1 MTKREK
7 EVDTK
12 VTIAI
17 MAMLLWIGGANG
29 AIEKSDDGPRRDR
42 HLLLDSRIIE
52 DTENAILTVGAV
64 QKEKR
69 NPLFKEDKPWEPRY
83 DNVYCNVIYDRQDKL
98 YKCWYSPFIIDER
111 TTSTPEAERNPSDHD
126 YMSVKP
132 NRREMGVCYAV
143 SKDGIHWEKP
153 ELGLVEFNGNKKNN
167 ILMRGYHFKG
177 VFTGPHG
184 AGVFKDLHE
193 SDLAKRYKMFFKGSK
208 MAVAFSPDGLHW
220 NLPIECPKIDAHGDT
235 HNNAFWAPDL
245 GKYIGI
251 TRLKYGRPSIRQV
264 AWTESPDFIN
274 WTKGKVVLEGVKPRL
289 QTHDM
294 VVFPIGGVYIGL
306 LGMMD
311 FPNAKSNFHTKQH
324 VELAWSPDSKEWR
337 RIQPGTPFIGHTPA
351 KKEVYGKMPYDWG
364 TIFASA
370 PIFREDEIQ
379 IYYGACDWYFFDWR
393 KGYLALA
400 RLRPDGWAG
409 YEQTVGSK
417 PAFITTTPVVCTG
430 NELQLCA
437 DVQKNGYV
445 KVMLFDK
452 DNKERLQSKLIT
464 RTVTAAVV
472 KWQKGFSIKNV
483 KGKDVRLKFELKN
496 AKLYSFGF
504 DLKSQAKI
512 ISEQSKSIIDSKEDV
527 ERIVSQILEKQ
538 RKAQEA
544 HRLKALAE
552 QRRRSQSPEEQ
563 VPGFIVELRDA
574 NPRVREN
581 AADELAKIGLQ
592 VKNVTALLPAVAP
605 LVAAMDDDDMEV
617 RDESAEAL
625 GVIASRIKDEAAV
638 KSAIAV
644 LITGLSDEYAEV
656 REECAEA
663 LGRIAS
669 EVKDKAVLKPAA
681 RPLIKALQ
689 DEDKGVR
696 DYAALAMD
704 HIGTSE
710 ANENMAAVKG
720 NDSMKRD
727 RFLLL
732 DSRIVE
738 RTTNAKLA
746 VGKVQKSKLNPL
758 FAEDKPW
765 EPRFDNLYA
774 NVLYDEDENLYK
786 CWYSPFIIDE
796 STTNTP
802 KKDRVN
808 GGKFKYQ
815 GRHTGRRREMGI
827 CYAVSRDGS
836 RWEKPSL
843 GVVEFDGSKQN
854 NLVWRGPHGSG
865 IFKDLHDPDP
875 KRRYKAFFKGK
886 MISVGFS
893 HDGINWGQAIE
904 CPEADVRGDTHNNA
918 FWAPTLGEYVGIT
931 RTWAKP
937 RGRQVARTSSK
948 DFLKWTKAKVVLEGL
963 EDHLQTYAM
972 PVFYYG
978 GVYIGLPAIYNSDA
992 DRTHTELAW
1001 SPDTVA
1007 WRRIEPGTPLIANS
1021 TEKGQYDWGTA
1032 YAAAYPVFLKEE
1044 IRLYYGG
1051 CDDKHFGW
1059 RNGYFCLATLRP
1071 DGFAGY
1077 EQISEE
1083 ASALVITKPLL
1094 ATGRPLALSADVQ
1107 EDGFVRARLLDDSGE
1122 ELASSRPVSRTV
1134 TDAKVEW
1141 RSEFTTETVG
1151 GKMIRI
1157 EFELR
1162 NAKLYSF
1169 SFLP

>member
-1 MTKREK
+1 M
-7 EVDTK
+7 
-12 VTIAI
+12 AI
-17 MAMLLWIGGANG
+17 LLWVSGANG
-29 AIEKSDDGPRRDR
+29 AIEKRDDVPRRDR
-42 HLLLDSRIIE
+42 YLLLDSRIIE
-52 DTENAILTVGAV
+52 GTGNAILTVGAV
-64 QKEKR
+64 QKDKR

-83 DNVYCNVIYDRQDKL
+83 DNVYCNVIYDEQNKL

-132 NRREMGVCYAV
+132 NGREMGVCYAV

-274 WTKGKVVLEGVKPRL
+274 WTKAKVVLEGVKPRL

-324 VELAWSPDSKEWR
+324 VELAWSPDSKEWH

-351 KKEVYGKMPYDWG
+351 KKEVYRKMPYDWG

-393 KGYLALA
+393 KGYLALGT
-400 RLRPDGWAG
+400 LRPDGWAG
-409 YEQTVGSK
+409 YEQIAGDK
-417 PAFITTTPVVCTG
+417 PAIITTTSVVCTG
-430 NELQLCA
+430 SELQICA
-437 DVQKNGYV
+437 DVRRNGFV
-445 KVMLFDK
+445 KVKLFDN
-452 DNKERLQSKLIT
+452 DNKQWLQSKLIT
-464 RTVTAAVV
+464 RTVTDTVV
-472 KWQKGFSIKNV
+472 KWQKGFSIENV
-483 KGKDVRLKFELKN
+483 KGENIRLKFELKN

-512 ISEQSKSIIDSKEDV
+512 ISEQSKSIVDSKEDIEEIV
-527 ERIVSQILEKQ
+527 GRILAKQ
-538 RKAQEA
+538 RRHTLSA
-544 HRLKALAE
+544 
-552 QRRRSQSPEEQ
+552 EEQ
-563 VPGFIVELRDA
+563 VPGYVTELRDA

-592 VKNVTALLPAVAP
+592 VKNVTVLLPAVAP

-625 GVIASRIKDEAAV
+625 GNIGSRIKDKALRKFVIDALV
-638 KSAIAV
+638 RM
-644 LITGLSDEYAEV
+644 LSDEDAEV
-656 REECAEA
+656 REESAEA

-669 EVKDKAVLKPAA
+669 EAKDKAMLKPAA

-696 DYAALAMD
+696 DYAARALG

-710 ANENMAAVKG
+710 AKENMVAVGG
-720 NDSMKRD
+720 NDNMNRG

-732 DSRIVE
+732 DSHIVE
-738 RTTNAKLA
+738 RTKNAKLT
-746 VGKVQKSKLNPL
+746 VGKVQKDRRNPL

-774 NVLYDEDENLYK
+774 NVLYDEDEELYK

-802 KKDRVN
+802 RKDRVN

-815 GRHTGRRREMGI
+815 GKHTGRHREMGI
-827 CYAVSRDGS
+827 CYAVSRDGI

-843 GVVEFDGSKQN
+843 GIVEFEGSKGN

-865 IFKDLHDPDP
+865 IFKDPRDPDP

-893 HDGINWGQAIE
+893 PDGIHWSDAIE
-904 CPEADVRGDTHNNA
+904 CPEANVRGDTHNNA
-918 FWAPTLGEYVGIT
+918 LWAPTLGEYVGIT

-948 DFLKWTKAKVVLEGL
+948 DFLKWTKADVVLEGI
-963 EDHLQTYAM
+963 ENHLQTYAM
-972 PVFYYG
+972 PVFYYA

-1007 WRRIEPGTPLIANS
+1007 WHRIDPGTPLIANS

-1032 YAAAYPVFLKEE
+1032 YAAAYPVFLKDE

-1059 RNGYFCLATLRP
+1059 RKGYFCLATLRP

-1077 EQISEE
+1077 EQISED
-1083 ASALVITKPLL
+1083 ASAFVITGPLL
-1094 ATGRPLALSADVQ
+1094 TTGRPLALSADVQ
-1107 EDGFVRARLLDDSGE
+1107 ENGFVRTRLLDDSGG
-1122 ELASSRPVSRTV
+1122 ELASSQPVSRTV
-1134 TDAKVEW
+1134 MDARVEW

-1151 GKMIRI
+1151 GKIIRI
-1157 EFELR
+1157 EFELK